1 MFHNYTY
8 EGCIFECKLK
18 NAFKSIGCIPW
29 DYPIP
34 PSVEEQAEEIKI
46 CNSRSKKSEI
56 ISHSDLAKFYDY
68 MNNEISTT
76 NCSCW
81 SDCEEESF
89 EIQVLQ

>member
-8 EGCIFECKLK
+8 EGCLFECKLK

-34 PSVEEQAEEIKI
+34 PSVEEKGKEIKI
-46 CNSRSKKSEI
+46 CNSSSENSKS
-56 ISHSDLAKFYDY
+56 ISHSNLAMFEAY
-68 MNNEISTT
+68 MNNENSII